1 MTSTTA
7 SGGPLAHPAF
17 GMSGTAALRS
27 SKHSWLGARWLFA
40 AILTGLAAAA
50 FLVLGAD
57 ELRQQRGDATRRLQ
71 QTFEVLALT
80 ATVEADLARVV
91 SEERGYVVDRSGE
104 TAAHHRMAEQ
114 QLANDVAQ
122 LRDITADNPV
132 QQSAADRLTALVTQR
147 TDFLRKVIGSLQPG
161 DESGAMDV
169 IHSQLGSVLT
179 DQILA
184 VLASIKAEERRQLIV
199 RDAAEL
205 RVDRWT
211 FAGMLVFGLLVGLS
225 GLVVVA
231 VLIGRV
237 REREYLATLQES
249 EARFRGTFEQA
260 AVGVAHVSPDGRWTR
275 VNERLCEM
283 LGYTE
288 DELLEGTFQDI
299 TYPEDLQASIEGTR
313 MLLAGETSTVRLEQR
328 YVRKDATFFW
338 GHLTVSL
345 LLDASGAP
353 RYFISVVEDIS
364 ARKHVEAELRTINQ
378 LLEAKVAERTAAL
391 AASERRQQ
399 TYLKHLADGFSALR
413 VEPDGRLIYEEAN
426 AAMFEMLG
434 LDESIIGRE
443 VRHVLAPAVWY
454 QIEPHL
460 RRCIAHGEPVRYGR
474 RHVTPAGER
483 ELRFT
488 VAPVRR
494 APDAQ
499 HPEGRVA
506 LLLVSTRDVTT
517 EVELEA
523 RVRQMQRMDA
533 MGQLTAGIAHD
544 FNNLLQGIIGG
555 LDMLAEQSG
564 LDAEGRECLAV
575 AESSARRGAD
585 LVRRLLAFSR
595 KQTLEPTL
603 IEPRSVLLDMPPM
616 LERILGDR
624 IKLSVRADENDCLVL
639 ADRAQLEDCL
649 LNLVINARDA
659 MPEGGVLEV
668 FAEVVVLGGEQA
680 PGVPAGEYV
689 RFAVRDHGV
698 GMAPAT
704 LARALEPFFTTKPV
718 GTGTGLGLSMVQGF
732 ARQSGGDV
740 RIDSALG
747 QGTTVNLLLPRAA
760 VQLAASGLESGT
772 QADHGR
778 GRVLVVDDQEVV
790 RRTLSMFLT
799 KAGFSVFTADCGP
812 AAMDLLRA
820 GERCDL
826 LVTDQSMPGLTGCE
840 LIEEAVTLRPHLIT
854 LLITGY
860 DQTEGLEQLRGR
872 ISVLRKP
879 FERPAFISQVEAL
892 LGPAAGAYTDGAGR
906 LLATEPSVSASAQV
920 VRLRPLNS

>member
-1 MTSTTA
+1 
-7 SGGPLAHPAF
+7 
-17 GMSGTAALRS
+17 MSGTAALRS
-27 SKHSWLGARWLFA
+27 SRHSWLGARWLFA
-40 AILTGLAAAA
+40 AILTGVVAAA
-50 FLVLGAD
+50 FLTLGAD
-57 ELRQQRGDATRRLQ
+57 DLRQQRRDATRRLE
-71 QTFEVLALT
+71 QTVEVLALT
-80 ATVEADLARVV
+80 ATVEADLASVV

-104 TAAHHRMAEQ
+104 TAAYHRLAEQ
-114 QLANDVAQ
+114 QLADDVTQ
-122 LRDITADNPV
+122 LRATTTDNPV
-132 QQSAADRLTALVTQR
+132 QQSAVDRLTALVTQR
-147 TDFLRKVIGSLQPG
+147 TEFLRKVIENLQPG
-161 DESGAMDV
+161 DESGAMAV
-169 IHSQLGSVLT
+169 IHSRRGSALR

-184 VLASIKAEERRQLIV
+184 TLAGIKAEERRQLIV
-199 RDAAEL
+199 RDSAEL
-205 RVDRWT
+205 RVDQWT
-211 FAGMLVFGLLVGLS
+211 FAGMVVFGLLVGLS

-231 VLIGRV
+231 VLIGRA
-237 REREYLATLQES
+237 RERENLAALQES

-288 DELLEGTFQDI
+288 DQLLEGTFQDI
-299 TYPEDLQASIEGTR
+299 SYPEDLQASIEGIR
-313 MLLAGETSTVRLEQR
+313 MLLAGETSTFRLEQR
-328 YVRKDATFFW
+328 YVRKDGTVFW

-345 LLDASGAP
+345 LRDASGAP

-426 AAMFEMLG
+426 AAMFQMLG
-434 LDESIIGRE
+434 LGEGVIGCE
-443 VRHVLAPAVWY
+443 VRHVLPPAVWH

-460 RRCIAHGEPVRYGR
+460 RRCIADGEPVRYGR
-474 RHVTPAGER
+474 RHVTAAGER

-488 VAPVRR
+488 VAPVRG
-494 APDAQ
+494 APDTQ

-506 LLLVSTRDVTT
+506 LLLVSTRDATT

-585 LVRRLLAFSR
+585 LVRRLLTFSR
-595 KQTLEPTL
+595 KQALEPNL
-603 IEPRSVLLDMPPM
+603 IEPHSVLADMRPL
-616 LERILGDR
+616 LERMLGDR
-624 IKLSVRADENDCLVL
+624 IKLSMRADDSKCVVL

-649 LNLVINARDA
+649 LNLALNARDA
-659 MPEGGVLEV
+659 MPEGGVLELFIEAV
-668 FAEVVVLGGEQA
+668 ELASEEAAGLS
-680 PGVPAGEYV
+680 AGEYV
-689 RFAVRDHGV
+689 RFTVRDHGV

-704 LARALEPFFTTKPV
+704 LARALEPFFTTKPH

-760 VQLAASGLESGT
+760 VQLAVSGPESGMQVT
-772 QADHGR
+772 TGAPACWWSMT
-778 GRVLVVDDQEVV
+778 
-790 RRTLSMFLT
+790 RRS
-799 KAGFSVFTADCGP
+799 CGVP
-812 AAMDLLRA
+812 C
-820 GERCDL
+820 RC
-826 LVTDQSMPGLTGCE
+826 S
-840 LIEEAVTLRPHLIT
+840 
-854 LLITGY
+854 
-860 DQTEGLEQLRGR
+860 
-872 ISVLRKP
+872 
-879 FERPAFISQVEAL
+879 
-892 LGPAAGAYTDGAGR
+892 
-906 LLATEPSVSASAQV
+906 
-920 VRLRPLNS
+920 